1 MLQFLLIDL
10 GFGEIMSLKNQ
21 LQEDMKAAMKSGD
34 TVKRDAVRSLLAAI
48 KYTEKDGQIELDDQ
62 GVILVIQKLVKQRQE
77 TIEDAQRAGRPQMIE
92 SEKADLAVLDTY
104 LPEMMSEE
112 EITNEA
118 QVVIAEIGAT
128 SPQNMGKV
136 MSRLMPQI
144 KGKADGRLVNKIVQ
158 DLLSNSAGK

>member
-1 MLQFLLIDL
+1 MLQSLLIDL
-10 GFGEIMSLKNQ
+10 GFGENMNLKEQ
-21 LQEDMKAAMKSGD
+21 LQEDMTAAMKSGD

-62 GVILVIQKLVKQRQE
+62 GVILVIQKLVKQRHE
-77 TIEDAQRAGRPQMIE
+77 TIEDAQRAGRPQLIE
-92 SEKADLAVLDTY
+92 SEMADLAVLKTY

-118 QVVIAEIGAT
+118 RAVIAEIGAS
-128 SPQNMGKV
+128 SPQDTGKV

-144 KGKADGRLVNKIVQ
+144 KGKADGRLVNNIVR
-158 DLLSNSAGK
+158 DLLSSSAGK